1 MQKLHSTVIK
11 QIYLTASKMH
21 IPYTHTKLG
30 CSCIFQKEGG
40 LRNMFGKNNFQ
51 LTRLLRLFEIKAC
64 LYV

>member
-11 QIYLTASKMH
+11 QMYLTATKIY

-40 LRNMFGKNNFQ
+40 LRNMFGGKNFQ
-51 LTRLLRLFEIKAC
+51 LTRLLRLFERKAC
-64 LYV
+64 LHV